1 MEKLRCFPLIKVAY
15 QDNRLP
21 LSQRKYMVGSLARD
35 RHKCKH
41 INTLME
47 ADMDF
52 WNEDCNV
59 YDDIK

>member
-1 MEKLRCFPLIKVAY
+1 
-15 QDNRLP
+15 
-21 LSQRKYMVGSLARD
+21 MVGSLARD